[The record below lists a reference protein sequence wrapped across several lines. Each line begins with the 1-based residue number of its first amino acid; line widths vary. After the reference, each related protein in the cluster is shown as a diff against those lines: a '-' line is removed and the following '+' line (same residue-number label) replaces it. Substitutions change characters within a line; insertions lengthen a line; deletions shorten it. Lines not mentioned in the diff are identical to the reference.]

1 MSDLTAQEV
10 ANTVVNDL
18 NIASVQALITP
29 AQLKK
34 DLPLSDQARNSVVNG
49 RQTVRDIL
57 DGKDKRLFFFF

>member
-34 DLPLSDQARNSVVNG
+34 ICRCLIKPAIAWSMVVKLC
-49 RQTVRDIL
+49 VI
-57 DGKDKRLFFFF
+57 F